1 MTVDITIF
9 IKHELLCKETFG
21 KSMQSAEDR
30 IVQEAGKDITER
42 KVLLLKQ
49 LQWFANRSANDLF
62 CLLADCPVEIRPLAA
77 REVLHQQGACV
88 EHVCVLVINSCL

>member
-1 MTVDITIF
+1 MTVDITIL

-49 LQWFANRSANDLF
+49 LQWFANRSATDLF
-62 CLLADCPVEIRPLAA
+62 RLLADCPVEIRPLAA
-77 REVLHQQGACV
+77 REVLLQQGACV